1 MKRTFCTKNFYL
13 RVFFASTIFNF
24 LFISLDR
31 LHGESYRFL
40 ESGRIQ
46 NEDLIYA
53 QAGID
58 PETSNQDD
66 WETELDKELKLIQ
79 ERESSSDQS
88 KTNSTEADVSSQGLG
103 RSNQNLM
110 MNINAAVDLVGSW
123 DNNKPETTDNS
134 INVRE
139 AEFGFFGAIDQ
150 WGRGSLLAAAH
161 NEDGDYVFE
170 VHEANIMFPFISK
183 YVNLKLGKMI
193 LDWGRLNRIHR
204 HDWPF
209 TMAPIVHEK
218 LMDEESVEDT
228 GGEISI
234 LNPFFDSFSQEIV
247 LGISN
252 GRYWGHTHG
261 KGQSKNNPMAYLHL
275 KNFYYFGDNWGT
287 QFGGTAIRYEP
298 DSDSKAERRQFG
310 LDAVLKWNKGNQK
323 SFMLMSEIWYR
334 ENRFEDIQNPDTFLK
349 EKVPM
354 DTLWGYYIFAEYQ
367 FHQLWLIGYRYD
379 FFNVPNL
386 RNNGGYYARNAVE
399 ANTLQITFR
408 PSEFSFIR
416 LSGERR
422 YTADFS
428 KNTDQEFVDY
438 RYYLQVTFILGSH
451 PAHKY

>member
-1 MKRTFCTKNFYL
+1 MIKEK
-13 RVFFASTIFNF
+13 
-24 LFISLDR
+24 
-31 LHGESYRFL
+31 ESAA
-40 ESGRIQ
+40 EQSKGVV
-46 NEDLIYA
+46 A
-53 QAGID
+53 QAQVD
-58 PETSNQDD
+58 PH
-66 WETELDKELKLIQ
+66 
-79 ERESSSDQS
+79 
-88 KTNSTEADVSSQGLG
+88 TNDRAA
-103 RSNQNLM
+103 QNLM
-110 MNINAAVDLVGSW
+110 MNVNAAVDLVGSW
-123 DNNKPETTDNS
+123 DNNKPQTTDNGFD
-134 INVRE
+134 VRE

-150 WGRGSLLAAAH
+150 WGRGNFLATAH
-161 NEDGDYVFE
+161 NEGGEYIFE
-170 VHEANIMFPFISK
+170 VHEANIIFPFLSK
-183 YVNLKLGKMI
+183 YVNLKLGKMF

-218 LMDEESVEDT
+218 LMDPEAVEDT
-228 GGEISI
+228 GGEVSI
-234 LNPFFDSFSQEIV
+234 LNPFFESISQELV
-247 LGISN
+247 LGVSN

-261 KGQSKNNPMAYLHL
+261 KGQNKNNPMAYMHL
-275 KNFYYFGDNWGT
+275 KNFYYIGNNWGT

-310 LDAVLKWNKGNQK
+310 LDAVLRWNQGNQK
-323 SFMLMSEIWYR
+323 SFMLMSELWYR
-334 ENRFEDIQNPDTFLK
+334 ENRFEKIQNPDTFLN

-354 DTLWGYYIFAEYQ
+354 ETLWGYYIFAEYQ

-386 RNNGGYYARNAVE
+386 RNSYGEFARNAVE

-428 KNTDQEFVDY
+428 KNTDQEFIDY